1 MGFSVN
7 DTLNGTAEDAMS
19 LAMSYTMYKI
29 GKYHF
34 CQINFFAKHIYGH
47 FRHIP
52 TLVLNF
58 KMTRYQFH
66 VILILVSEK

>member
-7 DTLNGTAEDAMS
+7 ETQNVTVEDAMS
-19 LAMSYTMYKI
+19 FAMSYTMYKI

-34 CQINFFAKHIYGH
+34 CEIYFFVKHIYGN
-47 FRHIP
+47 FRRIP
-52 TLVLNF
+52 TVVLNF

-66 VILILVSEK
+66 VILILVSEN